1 MPRSRFTRSSICTL
15 LGVVLVLA
23 YFTATPA
30 RAGRD
35 QLWFTDHVTSDG
47 TRADI
52 RSILNGN
59 CLDASGASAANGTRI
74 QAWECKVQDASGHNP
89 VGWAQAWNQRWR
101 INDPNSG
108 GYWAGAC
115 DARGSID
122 YQGQPYCGLE
132 VVNGDYSDRLW
143 FSIAVGDNWAR
154 VLTCQAALM
163 LTGKTFRS
171 TNATGLRHKCGGLET
186 MLGERASSGS
196 EATSPA
202 RVPTGVGR
210 TGFILCSMIV
220 PTISNA

>member
-35 QLWFTDHVTSDG
+35 QLWFTDYVTGDG

-52 RSILNGN
+52 RSVLNGN

-108 GYWAGAC
+108 
-115 DARGSID
+115 
-122 YQGQPYCGLE
+122 
-132 VVNGDYSDRLW
+132 
-143 FSIAVGDNWAR
+143 R
-154 VLTCQAALM
+154 VL
-163 LTGKTFRS
+163 GR
-171 TNATGLRHKCGGLET
+171 
-186 MLGERASSGS
+186 
-196 EATSPA
+196 
-202 RVPTGVGR
+202 GV
-210 TGFILCSMIV
+210 
-220 PTISNA
+220 

>member
-59 CLDASGASAANGTRI
+59 CLDASGASAANGTRV
-74 QAWECKVQDASGHNP
+74 QAWECKVQDESGINP

-101 INDPNSG
+101 VNDPNSG

-115 DARGSID
+115 DATRSIN
-122 YQGQPYCGLE
+122 YQGEPYCGLD

-143 FSIAVGDNWAR
+143 FSIAVGDNWGACIDVPGGIDANGQNLQIYECNGTPAQVWR
-154 VLTCQAALM
+154 IGNDAWGESLFWIRSNITGQGTNRCWTNWFYLVLYDCAYD
-163 LTGKTFRS
+163 F
-171 TNATGLRHKCGGLET
+171 
-186 MLGERASSGS
+186 
-196 EATSPA
+196 
-202 RVPTGVGR
+202 
-210 TGFILCSMIV
+210 
-220 PTISNA
+220 